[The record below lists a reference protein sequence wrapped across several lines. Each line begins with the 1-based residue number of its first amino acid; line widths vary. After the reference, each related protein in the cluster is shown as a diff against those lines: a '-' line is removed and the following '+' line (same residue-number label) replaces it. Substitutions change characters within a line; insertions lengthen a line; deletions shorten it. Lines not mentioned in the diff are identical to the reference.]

1 MAGPMEAFL
10 VSVAVVALGEMGDKT
25 QLLALMLAVRYRR
38 PWPIVAGILV
48 ATLFNH
54 TLAGLVGSWIRT
66 VVPPDV
72 LRWLLA
78 LSLFAVAAWALKPDT
93 LDDAAPATTRLGVFG
108 ITVVAFFLA
117 EMGDKTQIATAILAA
132 RFDALAAVIA
142 GTTAGMLIAD
152 VPAVF
157 IGRLAADRIPFRAV
171 RLVAALLFAAL
182 GFWVLVAAPV

>member
-1 MAGPMEAFL
+1 MEAFL

-108 ITVVAFFLA
+108 ITAVSFFLA
-117 EMGDKTQIATAILAA
+117 EMGDKTQIATVALAA
-132 RFDALAAVIA
+132 RYTGLVAVVL
-142 GTTAGMLIAD
+142 GTTLGMMLAN
-152 VPAVF
+152 VPAVLF
-157 IGRLAADRIPFRAV
+157 GDRLARRVSLAWVHGIAAAVFATLGMLTLLGVGRLF
-171 RLVAALLFAAL
+171 
-182 GFWVLVAAPV
+182 